1 MRSLRG
7 RLVAILLLVSA
18 VGLAIL
24 GVITYVEQRSFLYE
38 RVDRQLESAFGAV
51 TAAIEFEDA
60 LNNRTNL
67 LEGVVTP
74 EGAEQRALEPGEFG
88 EFEDPENE
96 NNRGSDDNSGSGS
109 DDRPRADDQPPTPG
123 EPPARALNL
132 PPGTFGQRLDE
143 DGKVINTRIIA
154 FGQDVPAEP
163 DLDGVQLSPEPKTVK
178 SEGDNDLEY
187 RAAKRTFRDGTATI
201 VALPLEETDQ
211 TLERLVLVELVV
223 IGAILLLLGIA
234 SWLLVGIGLRPLNRM
249 GETADAI
256 AGGDLSHRVE
266 PADERSE
273 IGRLGL
279 ALNRMLHRLEEAFDE
294 RKASE
299 DRLRQ
304 FLADA
309 SHELR
314 TPLASIRGYAELHRM
329 GATAD
334 AAEVERSMNRIEQE
348 SARMGVLVED
358 MLALARLDETHDKSY
373 GPVDLAA
380 IAKDAVD
387 DAQVVAPSR
396 EISFEGQPDAIVVG
410 SADQLQQVVAN
421 LVRNAIAHT
430 PDDAQIEVRVA
441 RSGDD
446 IRLDVRDH
454 GPGLPD
460 GVGDKIFERFWR
472 AEAGRTRGRAG
483 SGLGLAIVAGIVD
496 AHGGRVHARN
506 AEGGGAEFS
515 VWIRHTED
523 SLPVNSQ

>member
-18 VGLAIL
+18 VGLTIL
-24 GVITYVEQRSFLYE
+24 AVITYAEQRSFLYD
-38 RVDRQLESAFGAV
+38 RVDRQIESAFGAV
-51 TAAIEFEDA
+51 TAAIEFEAA
-60 LNNRTNL
+60 LEDRTDL
-67 LEGVVTP
+67 LDGIVVP
-74 EGAEQRALEPGEFG
+74 GGSAQREVEPGEFG
-88 EFEDPENE
+88 KFEDDGEN
-96 NNRGSDDNSGSGS
+96 RRSDSGGRSGSGS
-109 DDRPRADDQPPTPG
+109 GAQSRRSELPPSG
-123 EPPARALNL
+123 AAPPARALNL

-143 DGKVINTRIIA
+143 DGKVLDTRIIA
-154 FGQDVPAEP
+154 FGQDLPPEP
-163 DLDGVQLSPEPKTVK
+163 DLDDITLSRRPQTVK
-178 SEGDNDLEY
+178 AEGDSHLEY
-187 RAAKRTFRDGTATI
+187 RAAKRTFSDGTATI
-201 VALPLEETDQ
+201 VALPLEDTDQ

-223 IGAILLLLGIA
+223 IAAILLLLGVA

-266 PADERSE
+266 PADDRSE

-294 RKASE
+294 RRASE

-334 AAEVERSMNRIEQE
+334 EAEVERSMSRIEQE
-348 SARMGVLVED
+348 SERMGVLVED
-358 MLALARLDETHDKSY
+358 MLALARLDETHDHNY
-373 GPVDLAA
+373 EPVDLAS

-387 DAQVVAPSR
+387 DAHVVAPGR
-396 EISFEGQPDAIVVG
+396 EVTFEGEAGSIVNG
-410 SADQLQQVVAN
+410 SSHQLQQVVAN

-430 PDDAQIEVRVA
+430 PDDTRIEVHVA
-441 RSGDD
+441 RRGDD
-446 IRLDVRDH
+446 VRLDVRDH

-472 AEAGRTRGRAG
+472 AETGRRRGRAG

-506 AEGGGAEFS
+506 ADGGGAEFS
-515 VWIRHTED
+515 VWIKRAAGH
-523 SLPVNSQ
+523 PA

>member
-18 VGLAIL
+18 VGLTIL
-24 GVITYVEQRSFLYE
+24 GVITYTEQRSFLYE
-38 RVDRQLESAFGAV
+38 RVDRQVESAFGAV
-51 TAAIEFEDA
+51 TAAIEIEDA
-60 LNNRTNL
+60 PEKRTDLPGGVL
-67 LEGVVTP
+67 LP
-74 EGAEQRALEPGEFG
+74 EGAESRPLEPDEFG
-88 EFEDPENE
+88 EFEHGREHQRP
-96 NNRGSDDNSGSGS
+96 GSDDNPGAGS
-109 DDRPRADDQPPTPG
+109 DDKPRPG
-123 EPPARALNL
+123 EPPANPAERPARALNL
-132 PPGTFGQRLDE
+132 PPGTFGQRLDK
-143 DGKVINTRIIA
+143 DGKVIDTRIIA
-154 FGQDVPAEP
+154 FGQELP
-163 DLDGVQLSPEPKTVK
+163 PEPELEDVKLTLEPQTVK
-178 SEGDNDLEY
+178 AEDDDQLEY

-201 VALPLEETDQ
+201 VALPLDDTDQ
-211 TLERLVLVELVV
+211 TLERLVMVELVV

-234 SWLLVGIGLRPLNRM
+234 SWLLVGIGLRPLTRM

-256 AGGDLSHRVE
+256 AGGDISHRVE

-334 AAEVERSMNRIEQE
+334 KAEVERSMSRIEQE
-348 SARMGVLVED
+348 SERMGVLVED
-358 MLALARLDETHDKSY
+358 MLALARLEETHDQSY
-373 GPVDLAA
+373 EPVDLAKL
-380 IAKDAVD
+380 AKDAIE
-387 DAQVVAPSR
+387 DAHVVAPDR
-396 EISFEGQPDAIVVG
+396 EISFDGQQDAFVIG
-410 SADQLQQVVAN
+410 SSHQLQQVIAN

-430 PDDAQIEVRVA
+430 PDDTKIEVRVL
-441 RSGDD
+441 RSDSEV
-446 IRLDVRDH
+446 RLRVRDH

-472 AEAGRTRGRAG
+472 AEAGRARGRAG
-483 SGLGLAIVAGIVD
+483 SGLGLAIVAGIVE
-496 AHGGRVHARN
+496 AHGGRVDARN
-506 AEGGGAEFS
+506 TDDGGAEFS
-515 VWIRHTED
+515 VWLKRAD
-523 SLPVNSQ
+523 G

>member
-18 VGLAIL
+18 IGLAIL
-24 GVITYVEQRSFLYE
+24 AVITYAEQRSFLYE
-38 RVDRQLESAFGAV
+38 RVDRQIEAAFGAV
-51 TAAIEFEDA
+51 TAAIEFEEA
-60 LNNRTNL
+60 LNKRTDL
-67 LEGVVTP
+67 LEGVVVP
-74 EGAEQRALEPGEFG
+74 DGNSERQIEPGEFG
-88 EFEDPENE
+88 EFE
-96 NNRGSDDNSGSGS
+96 GSDDNSGSGNS
-109 DDRPRADDQPPTPG
+109 NDSSERPLPTGPAQQPPGG

-143 DGKVINTRIIA
+143 DGNVIDTRIIA
-154 FGQDVPAEP
+154 FGEDLPPEP
-163 DLDGVQLSPEPKTVK
+163 DLDGVELTRQPQTIKAQ
-178 SEGDNDLEY
+178 GDDHLEY
-187 RAAKRTFRDGTATI
+187 RAAKRVFRDGTATI
-201 VALPLEETDQ
+201 VALPLEDTDQ
-211 TLERLVLVELVV
+211 TLERLVVVELVV
-223 IGAILLLLGIA
+223 IAVVLTLLGVLA
-234 SWLLVGIGLRPLNRM
+234 WLLVGIGLRPLNRM

-334 AAEVERSMNRIEQE
+334 EAEVERSMNRIEQE
-348 SARMGVLVED
+348 SERMGVLVED
-358 MLALARLDETHDKSY
+358 MLALARLDETHDHNY
-373 GPVDLAA
+373 EPVDLAA

-387 DAQVVAPSR
+387 DAHAVAPDRQITFDGKADST
-396 EISFEGQPDAIVVG
+396 VNG
-410 SADQLQQVVAN
+410 SAHQLQQVVAN
-421 LVRNAIAHT
+421 LVRNAISHT
-430 PDDAQIEVRVA
+430 PDDAKIEVHVA

-454 GPGLPD
+454 GQGLPA
-460 GVGDKIFERFWR
+460 GVGDQIFERFWR
-472 AEAGRTRGRAG
+472 AESGRVRGKAG

-496 AHGGRVHARN
+496 AHGGRVHAHN
-506 AEGGGAEFS
+506 ADDGNGAIFS
-515 VWIRHTED
+515 VW
-523 SLPVNSQ
+523 LPVASDD

>member
-18 VGLAIL
+18 AGLAIL
-24 GVITYVEQRSFLYE
+24 GAITYAEQRSFLYE
-38 RVDRQLESAFGAV
+38 RVDRQLEAAFGAV

-60 LNNRTNL
+60 LNRRTEL
-67 LEGVVTP
+67 LEGVVVP
-74 EGAEQRALEPGEFG
+74 DGSSQRRVDPGEFG
-88 EFEDPENE
+88 EFEG
-96 NNRGSDDNSGSGS
+96 RDDNSESGRDGDS
-109 DDRPRADDQPPTPG
+109 NAIAQPTQPTERPLEG

-132 PPGTFGQRLDE
+132 PPGTFGQRLDA
-143 DGKVINTRIIA
+143 DGNVIDTRIIA
-154 FGQDVPAEP
+154 FGEDLPPEP
-163 DLDGVQLSPEPKTVK
+163 DLEDVELTRQPQTIKAQ
-178 SEGDNDLEY
+178 GDDHLEY
-187 RAAKRTFRDGTATI
+187 RAAKRTFKDGTATI
-201 VALPLEETDQ
+201 VALPLEDTDQ
-211 TLERLVLVELVV
+211 TLDRLIVVELVV
-223 IGAILLLLGIA
+223 IAAVLTLLGIV
-234 SWLLVGIGLRPLNRM
+234 SWLLVGLGLRPLTRM

-279 ALNRMLHRLEEAFDE
+279 ALNRMLHRLEEAFEE

-334 AAEVERSMNRIEQE
+334 EAEVERSMSRIEQE
-348 SARMGVLVED
+348 SERMGVLVED
-358 MLALARLDETHDKSY
+358 MLALARLDETHDHNY
-373 GPVDLAA
+373 EPIDLTA

-387 DAQVVAPSR
+387 DARVVAPDR
-396 EISFEGQPDAIVVG
+396 EITFDGEENSIVNG
-410 SADQLQQVVAN
+410 SSHQLQQVVAN
-421 LVRNAIAHT
+421 LVRNAVAHT
-430 PDDAQIEVRVA
+430 PDDAKIEVHVA

-446 IRLDVRDH
+446 IRLDVRDY

-472 AEAGRTRGRAG
+472 AESGRVRGKAG

-496 AHGGRVHARN
+496 AHDGRVHARN
-506 AEGGGAEFS
+506 ADDGSGAIFS
-515 VWIRHTED
+515 VW
-523 SLPVNSQ
+523 LPVANAT